1 MNLGT
6 VSKEL
11 FDMLSDFLIREIGSK
26 SIDGITYALILRED
40 KENYRDYMEIRKE
53 ATKCGFGTNEV
64 FRVYEVSNGFI
75 FDMDIQATKTISY
88 KLSEAVSKTN
98 GGKTPVK
105 DFIGNSPDKRRNA
118 DMVGLARLIKKTYDS
133 GGTIAEA
140 ALFSRNTSPL
150 IQVSGIL
157 KRKDKNGKPQE
168 EIVQL
173 KYPAFA
179 IRHWDIET
187 INKHLLIPAK
197 LRIAKI
203 EPCEI
208 LPSKRGVKF
217 NFYIEPI
224 EEY

>member
-1 MNLGT
+1 MGK

-11 FDMLSDFLIREIGSK
+11 FDSLSDFLIREIGSK
-26 SIDGITYALILRED
+26 SIDGITYALVLKED
-40 KENYRDYMEIRKE
+40 HDSYRDYMEIRKE
-53 ATKCGFGTNEV
+53 ATKCGYGLNEV

-75 FDMDIQATKTISY
+75 FDMDLNAAKTISY
-88 KLSEAVSKTN
+88 KLSEAVAKTN
-98 GGKTPVK
+98 GGQTPVK
-105 DFIGNSPDKRRNA
+105 DFIGSNPDKRRNA
-118 DMVGLARLIKKTYDS
+118 DMVGLARLIKKKYDA
-133 GGTIAEA
+133 GETIVEA
-140 ALFSRNTSPL
+140 ALFSRNSSPL
-150 IQVSGIL
+150 ITVTAVLS
-157 KRKDKNGKPQE
+157 RKDKNNNVHE
-168 EIVQL
+168 EMVQL

-179 IRHWDIET
+179 IRHWDIEA

-197 LRIAKI
+197 LRIARI

>member
-1 MNLGT
+1 LGK

-11 FDMLSDFLIREIGSK
+11 LGMLSDFLIREIGSK
-26 SIDGITYALILRED
+26 SLDGITYALVLKED
-40 KENYRDYMEIRKE
+40 TEDYRDYMEIRKE
-53 ATKCGFGTNEV
+53 TTKCGFGMNEV
-64 FRVYEVSNGFI
+64 FRVYEVSNGYI
-75 FDMDIQATKTISY
+75 FDMDMSVAKTISY
-88 KLSEAVSKTN
+88 KLSEAVAKTN

-105 DFIGNSPDKRRNA
+105 DFIGNNPDKRRNS
-118 DMVGLARLIKKTYDS
+118 DMVGLARLIKKKYDS
-133 GGTIAEA
+133 GEMIAEA
-140 ALFSRNTSPL
+140 ALFSRNSSPL
-150 IQVSGIL
+150 ITVSAIL
-157 KRKDKNGKPQE
+157 NRKDKNGKIHE
-168 EIVQL
+168 EMVQL

-179 IRHWDIET
+179 IRHWDIES

-197 LRIAKI
+197 LRIARI